1 MYCLTVSY
9 PKGEDTK
16 FDFDYYRDTHIPLC
30 ARLLADHGYKG
41 YVLRT
46 EEGKGPGSGDLTY
59 ASIDLMF
66 ESAEQMQGGLA
77 AAGAEINGD
86 IPNYTNV
93 KPRMSFGE
101 IQVGG

>member
-1 MYCLTVSY
+1 
-9 PKGEDTK
+9 
-16 FDFDYYRDTHIPLC
+16 
-30 ARLLADHGYKG
+30 
-41 YVLRT
+41 
-46 EEGKGPGSGDLTY
+46 
-59 ASIDLMF
+59 MF

-101 IQVGG
+101 ISVGG